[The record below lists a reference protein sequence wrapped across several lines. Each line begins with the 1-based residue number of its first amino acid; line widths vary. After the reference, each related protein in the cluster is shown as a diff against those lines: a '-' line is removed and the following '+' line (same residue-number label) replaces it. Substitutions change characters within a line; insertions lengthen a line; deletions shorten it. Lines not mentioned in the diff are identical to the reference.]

1 MKPLLEITDLYA
13 SVGEIKILNGVN
25 LTINPGEVHA
35 IMGPNGSGKS
45 TLANVLAGNPAY
57 VVTNGGANIE
67 GEDLIPLLPEDRA
80 RRGLFLSF
88 QHPVEIPGVRMD
100 HFMRASLNP
109 IRKHRGQ
116 DEIGI
121 LDFDR
126 LVSEKIQVIDM
137 SRDMAKRALNVGFSG
152 GEKKR
157 NEILQMAILE
167 PRIAILDE
175 PDSGL
180 DVDAL
185 RIVASGINQLRHIE
199 NSTLLITHY
208 QRILDYITP
217 DYVHIMIKG
226 RIVESGDKSLALDVE
241 KSGYDQFE
249 KTRQ

>member
-1 MKPLLEITDLYA
+1 MKSLLTIVDLHA
-13 SVGEIKILNGVN
+13 SVGETKILNGVN

-57 VVTNGGANIE
+57 QVTNGSANMD
-67 GEDLIPLLPEDRA
+67 GEDLMPLMPEARA

-109 IRKHRGQ
+109 IRKHRGE

-126 LVSEKIQVIDM
+126 LVSEKVQVIDM

-167 PRIAILDE
+167 PKISILDE

-185 RIVASGINQLRHIE
+185 RIVAGGINQLRHPS

-208 QRILDYITP
+208 QRILDYVTP

-226 RIVESGDKSLALDVE
+226 RIVKSGDKSLALDVE
-241 KSGYDQFE
+241 RSGYDQFE
-249 KTRQ
+249 KIRQ

>member
-1 MKPLLEITDLYA
+1 
-13 SVGEIKILNGVN
+13 
-25 LTINPGEVHA
+25 
-35 IMGPNGSGKS
+35 
-45 TLANVLAGNPAY
+45 
-57 VVTNGGANIE
+57 
-67 GEDLIPLLPEDRA
+67 
-80 RRGLFLSF
+80 
-88 QHPVEIPGVRMD
+88 
-100 HFMRASLNP
+100 
-109 IRKHRGQ
+109 
-116 DEIGI
+116 
-121 LDFDR
+121 
-126 LVSEKIQVIDM
+126 
-137 SRDMAKRALNVGFSG
+137 
-152 GEKKR
+152 
-157 NEILQMAILE
+157 MAILE

>member
-1 MKPLLEITDLYA
+1 MNPLLEIADLHA

-25 LTINPGEVHA
+25 LTIKSGEIHA

-45 TLANVLAGNPAY
+45 TLANFLAGNPAY
-57 VVTNGGANIE
+57 VVTRGSTRIE
-67 GEDLIPLLPEDRA
+67 GEDLTPLLPEDRA

-109 IRKHRGQ
+109 IRKYRGD

-126 LVSEKIQVIDM
+126 LVSEKVQVIDM
-137 SRDMAKRALNVGFSG
+137 SRDMAKRAVNVGFSG

-167 PRIAILDE
+167 PKISILDE

-185 RIVASGINQLRHIE
+185 RIVASGINQLRS
-199 NSTLLITHY
+199 NDNATLLITHY
-208 QRILDYITP
+208 QRILDYVAP

-226 RIVESGDKSLALDVE
+226 EIVQSGDKSLALDVE
-241 KSGYDQFE
+241 KSGYEQFE
-249 KTRQ
+249 KTK

>member
-1 MKPLLEITDLYA
+1 MKSLLTIVDLHA
-13 SVGEIKILNGVN
+13 SVGETKILNGVN

-57 VVTNGGANIE
+57 QVTNGSANMD
-67 GEDLIPLLPEDRA
+67 GEDLMPLMPEARA

-109 IRKHRGQ
+109 IRKHRGE

-126 LVSEKIQVIDM
+126 LVSEKVQVIDM

-167 PRIAILDE
+167 PRISILDE

-185 RIVASGINQLRHIE
+185 RIVAGGINQLRQPS

-208 QRILDYITP
+208 QRILDYVTP

-226 RIVESGDKSLALDVE
+226 KIVKSGDKSLALDVE
-241 KSGYDQFE
+241 RSGYDQFE
-249 KTRQ
+249 KIGQ

>member
-1 MKPLLEITDLYA
+1 MKSLLTIVDLHA
-13 SVGEIKILNGVN
+13 SVGETKILNGVN

-57 VVTNGGANIE
+57 QVTNGSANMD
-67 GEDLIPLLPEDRA
+67 GEDLMPLMPEARA

-109 IRKHRGQ
+109 IRKHRGE

-126 LVSEKIQVIDM
+126 LVSEKVQVIDM

-167 PRIAILDE
+167 PRISILDE

-185 RIVASGINQLRHIE
+185 RIVAGGINQLRHPS

-208 QRILDYITP
+208 QRILDYVTP

-226 RIVESGDKSLALDVE
+226 RIVKSGDKSLALDVE
-241 KSGYDQFE
+241 RSGYDQFE
-249 KTRQ
+249 KIRQ

>member
-1 MKPLLEITDLYA
+1 MKSLLTIVDLHA
-13 SVGEIKILNGVN
+13 SVGETKILNGVN

-57 VVTNGGANIE
+57 QVTNGSANMD
-67 GEDLIPLLPEDRA
+67 GEDLMPLMPEARA

-109 IRKHRGQ
+109 IRKHRGE

-126 LVSEKIQVIDM
+126 LVSEKVEVIDM

-167 PRIAILDE
+167 PKISILDE

-185 RIVASGINQLRHIE
+185 RIVAGGINQLRHPS

-208 QRILDYITP
+208 QRILDYVTP

-226 RIVESGDKSLALDVE
+226 RIVKSGDKSLALDVE
-241 KSGYDQFE
+241 RSGYDQFE
-249 KTRQ
+249 KIRQ

>member
-1 MKPLLEITDLYA
+1 MKPLLEITDLHA
-13 SVGEIKILNGVN
+13 AVGETKILNGVT

-57 VVTNGGANIE
+57 AVTHGGASIE
-67 GEDLIPLLPEDRA
+67 GEDLSPLLPEDRA

-109 IRKHRGQ
+109 IRKHRGEE
-116 DEIGI
+116 EIGI
-121 LDFDR
+121 LAFDR
-126 LVSEKIQVIDM
+126 LVSEKIQVINM

-185 RIVASGINQLRHIE
+185 RIVASGINQLHHKE

-249 KTRQ
+249 KTKQ